1 MAASPRITARL
12 PPTKTVTVYR
22 NGDAFY
28 PGKKV
33 VMNPRH
39 LSTFDN
45 FMNTL
50 TRHMEAPF
58 GAVRRLYTPT
68 KGHSVQ
74 ELDQLKHGGSYVAAG
89 KEPFKVLNYCG
100 IATIEPQK
108 RKNNL
113 IKPVPHTRVVASA
126 RWRKIRDGTCT
137 INVFSNGE
145 LRIPP
150 ARVRIPKHTLK
161 SWDRVLSMVTHKVEL
176 RTGAVYKLCR
186 LDGRPVSCSAELEN
200 NQHYVAVGPEKF
212 KPLPYERIW
221 VQKREKCRQRA
232 ENNIRFSPYWS
243 DLALK
248 LMLNSKL
255 AKSQHIFPVIITI
268 NNNVEDAAEVQE
280 DPHLKV
286 DLPIDQVRHNPTQPP
301 PNDLES
307 HVSFSFHFA
316 VVLYSLLV
324 CFYVRHSVYHGGSHV
339 FPSEQV
345 EAKTV
350 EEEHEASTS
359 TANRKSSD
367 ATRPKKTKAA
377 GYKKH
382 VSTLYNK
389 FYVVLSHIQFIF
401 TSLLCP
407 IFSFA
412 LELGH
417 RKMA

>member
-1 MAASPRITARL
+1 MAVNPRITAVL
-12 PPTKTVTVYR
+12 PPAKTVTVYR

-33 VMNPRH
+33 VLNPRH

-68 KGHSVQ
+68 EGHSVQ
-74 ELDQLKHGGSYVAAG
+74 ELAQLKHGGSYVAAG
-89 KEPFKVLNYCG
+89 NEPFK
-100 IATIEPQK
+100 
-108 RKNNL
+108 
-113 IKPVPHTRVVASA
+113 IKPVPHTRVVASS
-126 RWRKIRDGTCT
+126 RWRKTKDGTCT

-161 SWDRVLSMVTHKVEL
+161 SWDRVLTMVTHKVEL

-186 LDGRPVSCSAELEN
+186 LDGRPVSGSSELEN

-212 KPLPYERIW
+212 KPLPYER
-221 VQKREKCRQRA
+221 REAGCMTSAFPPTCLHLCVCFPRSA
-232 ENNIRFSPYWS
+232 LGFSPS
-243 DLALK
+243 QPDSVF
-248 LMLNSKL
+248 N
-255 AKSQHIFPVIITI
+255 AK
-268 NNNVEDAAEVQE
+268 NKRREVEGAVEVQE

-286 DLPIDQVRHNPTQPP
+286 DLPIDQVRP
-301 PNDLES
+301 
-307 HVSFSFHFA
+307 
-316 VVLYSLLV
+316 
-324 CFYVRHSVYHGGSHV
+324 
-339 FPSEQV
+339 
-345 EAKTV
+345 KTV
-350 EEEHEASTS
+350 DEEHEASDS
-359 TANRKSSD
+359 TADRKSLD
-367 ATRPKKTKAA
+367 ASSPEKTKAA
-377 GYKKH
+377 GCKKQ

-417 RKMA
+417 MKMA

>member
-89 KEPFKVLNYCG
+89 KEPFK
-100 IATIEPQK
+100 
-108 RKNNL
+108 

-186 LDGRPVSCSAELEN
+186 LDGRPVSGSSELEN

-212 KPLPYERIW
+212 KPLPYERGEG
-221 VQKREKCRQRA
+221 KQRGPEGSGA
-232 ENNIRFSPYWS
+232 SSLLPACLLTVKQPGSGSHRSH
-243 DLALK
+243 
-248 LMLNSKL
+248 
-255 AKSQHIFPVIITI
+255 SQHGWRPVGPIVWDLRYPPAIRSPCPLVDSCSLLLERATDSDSVF
-268 NNNVEDAAEVQE
+268 NAKNKRSEVEGAAEVQE

-286 DLPIDQVRHNPTQPP
+286 DLPIDQVRYNPTQPP
-301 PNDLES
+301 PNERFSIQFALFTDMG
-307 HVSFSFHFA
+307 VS
-316 VVLYSLLV
+316 
-324 CFYVRHSVYHGGSHV
+324 SHV

-417 RKMA
+417 MKMA

>member
-1 MAASPRITARL
+1 MAASPRITALL

-186 LDGRPVSCSAELEN
+186 LDGRPVSGSSELEN

-212 KPLPYERIW
+212 KPLPYERKALLLSARN
-221 VQKREKCRQRA
+221 KRPVNNTVCDREDLELTVGGKMKEHAAKTERVKQQRKVSRKPA
-232 ENNIRFSPYWS
+232 RVTAGADSVFN
-243 DLALK
+243 
-248 LMLNSKL
+248 
-255 AKSQHIFPVIITI
+255 AKNKRSE
-268 NNNVEDAAEVQE
+268 VEGAAEVQE

-286 DLPIDQVRHNPTQPP
+286 DLPID
-301 PNDLES
+301 
-307 HVSFSFHFA
+307 
-316 VVLYSLLV
+316 
-324 CFYVRHSVYHGGSHV
+324 
-339 FPSEQV
+339 QV

-382 VSTLYNK
+382 ERQEEKEASTGLRVRSRMSRFFK
-389 FYVVLSHIQFIF
+389 GLVKL
-401 TSLLCP
+401 
-407 IFSFA
+407 
-412 LELGH
+412 
-417 RKMA
+417 